1 MGPYTVKSVS
11 KSGLC
16 ALVNEKGVQLK
27 KKNIAILLKLYY
39 SNDDLPPVSEP
50 PASPIDQDDIISHP
64 PTIISH
70 QPNGQY
76 QTTKKSYFDQLPD
89 EIVEMILMRATTSD
103 TFDLISNT
111 RRRFKS
117 LLEERKEDILPMV
130 HIYFPE
136 KVYNDLPRRS
146 NKVKVSVKKLSIYFG
161 PASGIIECISKGIGK
176 KNWRSA
182 WLFMEKRNRNW
193 FVIERVF
200 WKSKAKQIVHSK
212 HHLQDSNQQPAIN
225 VDV

>member
-1 MGPYTVKSVS
+1 MGPYPVKSVS

-27 KKNIAILLKLYY
+27 KKYNASLLKLYY
-39 SNDDLPPVSEP
+39 SNDDLPPVSEH

-76 QTTKKSYFDQLPD
+76 QTTKKSYFDQLPN
-89 EIVEMILMRATTSD
+89 EIVEMILMKATTSD
-103 TFDLISNT
+103 TFDSTSNT
-111 RRRFKS
+111 CRRFKS
-117 LLEERKEDILPMV
+117 LLEERKEDIL
-130 HIYFPE
+130 HIDFPE

-146 NKVKVSVKKLSIYFG
+146 NKDKVSVKKLSICFG

-176 KNWRSA
+176 KNWRRGMVVDGKTQPQLVRDRA
-182 WLFMEKRNRNW
+182 RIMEKQ
-193 FVIERVF
+193 
-200 WKSKAKQIVHSK
+200 SKA
-212 HHLQDSNQQPAIN
+212 NCT
-225 VDV
+225 

>member
-27 KKNIAILLKLYY
+27 KKYNASLLKLYY

-50 PASPIDQDDIISHP
+50 PASPIDQDDIISH
-64 PTIISH
+64 
-70 QPNGQY
+70 QPNSQY

-89 EIVEMILMRATTSD
+89 PDEIVKMILMKATTSD
-103 TFDLISNT
+103 TFDSISNT
-111 RRRFKS
+111 CRRFKS
-117 LLEERKEDILPMV
+117 LLEERKEDMPPMV
-130 HIYFPE
+130 HIDFPK
-136 KVYNDLPRRS
+136 KVYNNLPRRS
-146 NKVKVSVKKLSIYFG
+146 NKVEVSVTKLSMCFG
-161 PASGIIECISKGIGK
+161 PASCIIECISKGIRK

-182 WLFMEKRNRNW
+182 WLLMEKRNSNW

-225 VDV
+225 DDVVEVF